1 MRRAGV
7 RRLLSAPGLC
17 YQCAPRTP
25 YVRHPI
31 SGQSRHQQQHQQ
43 QQQLCTATRPA
54 AFSASGTHP
63 RAPPAAEEADL
74 LFGYLPRESLP
85 TSSLTNTGMSYTVR
99 EQREQREGL
108 LRASVC
114 ACVNGGLPI
123 QPGPILHI
131 HPLAQTPSCPLFVAQ
146 RNASTLVRLPPP
158 SQATSPSCCAHTV
171 SLLPFPARPVQNP
184 DEMGIQHRKAHGKP
198 KGGVKTRFPSQP
210 IPPSHIHTHT
220 RSLSFSLSHAPT
232 HSLFPA

>member
-17 YQCAPRTP
+17 YQRAPRTP
-25 YVRHPI
+25 YVRYPI
-31 SGQSRHQQQHQQ
+31 SGQSRHQHQHQH

-99 EQREQREGL
+99 EQRERREGL

-114 ACVNGGLPI
+114 AWRAAYSTRP
-123 QPGPILHI
+123 HI
-131 HPLAQTPSCPLFVAQ
+131 THTPPCS
-146 RNASTLVRLPPP
+146 NT
-158 SQATSPSCCAHTV
+158 
-171 SLLPFPARPVQNP
+171 LLPSLRRSKKRFYPGTTAAAQSGNVAVLLCSHCAPA
-184 DEMGIQHRKAHGKP
+184 
-198 KGGVKTRFPSQP
+198 P
-210 IPPSHIHTHT
+210 IPRQTCPKSGRNGNTT
-220 RSLSFSLSHAPT
+220 PKSPW
-232 HSLFPA
+232 